1 MMSDTPADS
10 PLPLEGTPL
19 SRGIT
24 VGEIHLLTPSE
35 QSIPQHFIKRK
46 HVKKETLRF
55 RKAVGQVEAEL
66 NAVHE
71 RVLAQGHANPSVTAF
86 VDLYLALV
94 RDETITKR
102 TETLVSERLM
112 NAEWALQHQAEELS
126 AGFDLLE
133 SAYLR
138 ERKHDI
144 AHVTSQI
151 IRAMAPSQDS
161 TGQPSAHRAGEG
173 KILVAKSISPTQ
185 VLDCAHRGYQGFAT
199 EIGGPNSHAAIIAR
213 SLRIPFVGRIPRLL
227 ETVREGAPA
236 ILDAVDG
243 NLILWPDPD
252 AVDRYTAEKK
262 RLARRHRPRSAQKP
276 PRHAVTR
283 DKVGVSLQANIELVD
298 EIGDAHLLGADE
310 IGLFRTESLILSL
323 NEIPPEDEQY
333 EMYRDALRE
342 ANGLPVTFRTLD
354 IGSDKSM
361 ADPEA
366 ESAPSSS
373 PLGLRAIRYCLSN
386 PEVFLCQLRAIM
398 RAAHH
403 GPTRVMFP
411 MLTHPAELTQALGLL
426 DLARDQLS
434 NRRVNF
440 AARFPVGGMLEVPAA
455 VFVMD
460 DFSRHLD
467 FFSVGT
473 NDLIQYM
480 LAVDRDDEELATLN
494 DPHHPAIIRML
505 NLIARK
511 AAQNK
516 KRVTV
521 CGEMAGDRSLTRLF
535 LCLGLT
541 NLSMQVDRL
550 PDVREVVAKT
560 DTRDLKSLLR
570 NVLRAGT
577 PDQVSRTLE
586 ESNQA

>member
-1 MMSDTPADS
+1 M
-10 PLPLEGTPL
+10 

-24 VGEIHLLTPSE
+24 VGEIHLLTSSE
-35 QSIPQHFIKRK
+35 QSIPQHFITRRL
-46 HVKKETLRF
+46 VKKETLRF

-66 NAVHE
+66 DAV
-71 RVLAQGHANPSVTAF
+71 RKKVLAQGHANPSITAF

-102 TETLVSERLM
+102 TEALVSERLM

-151 IRAMAPSQDS
+151 IRAMTPRDS
-161 TGQPSAHRAGEG
+161 ARQPPAHGAGEG
-173 KILVAKSISPTQ
+173 KILVTKSISPTQ

-252 AVDRYTAEKK
+252 AVGRYTVERK

-276 PRHAVTR
+276 PRRAVTR
-283 DKVGVSLQANIELVD
+283 DKVEVSLQANIELVD
-298 EIGDAHLLGADE
+298 EIGDAHLFGAGE

-323 NEIPPEDEQY
+323 SEIPPEDEQY

-342 ANGLPVTFRTLD
+342 ANGLPITFRTLD

-440 AARFPVGGMLEVPAA
+440 ATRVPVGGMLEVPAA
-455 VFVMD
+455 IFVMD

-505 NLIARK
+505 DLIAKK

-521 CGEMAGDRSLTRLF
+521 CGEMAGDKSLTRLF